1 MQISHQ
7 PFKLLKNTFKKH
19 SLNDL
24 GLHIYALA
32 DAAQDAKFLKSFV
45 HLRQKCLILEAA
57 GEKAKAVSPHL
68 VQLPQDFSAQEWEWM
83 SKYVAGTSN
92 MTLIVSSLSF
102 DLLFDHLRQ
111 FLEVQ
116 LDGGLDM
123 FLAFWDPMILATL
136 VGNQE
141 DETLYVKGPVLNEQQ
156 AENLL
161 TPIQSWWYWDREQ
174 QLQVIFGLNQKF
186 DQLPFIATPLHFS
199 VMQEEQMIEATLPDH
214 LIYYLKQNSAFLIN
228 GISEQNLYKFVIET
242 LPEAR
247 EYEIS
252 GTRDLLNFL
261 CLKLIYKEQFDTD
274 EKLQKSLLE
283 LKNKNIVMDEMMA
296 NLTQAAI

>member
-7 PFKLLKNTFKKH
+7 PFKVLKNTFKKH

-32 DAAQDAKFLKSFV
+32 DAAQDAKFLKDLV
-45 HLRQKCLILEAA
+45 HLRQKCLLVEAA
-57 GEKAKAVSPHL
+57 GEKARAVSPHL
-68 VQLPQDFSAQEWEWM
+68 LQLPQDFSAHEWEWM
-83 SKYVAGTSN
+83 GKHVAGTSN

-102 DLLFDHLRQ
+102 DLLFGHLRQ

-141 DETLYVKGPVLNEQQ
+141 DQTLYVKDPVLNEQQ

-174 QLQVIFGLNQKF
+174 HLQVIFGLNQNF
-186 DQLPFIATPLHFS
+186 EQLPFYETPLHFS
-199 VMQEEQMIEATLPDH
+199 VVQEEQMVEAVLPDH

-228 GISEQNLYKFVIET
+228 DISEQGLYKFVT
-242 LPEAR
+242 DALPEAR
-247 EYEIS
+247 AYEIS

-261 CLKLIYKEQFDTD
+261 CLKLIYKERFDTD

-283 LKNKNIVMDEMMA
+283 LKNKNIAMDEIMT